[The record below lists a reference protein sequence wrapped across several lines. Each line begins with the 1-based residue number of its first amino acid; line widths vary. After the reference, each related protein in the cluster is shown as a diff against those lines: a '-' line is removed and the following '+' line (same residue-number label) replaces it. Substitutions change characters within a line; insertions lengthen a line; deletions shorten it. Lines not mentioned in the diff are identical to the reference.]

1 MQTVEWI
8 VRYRRFL
15 KRRNC
20 SAHTVKNYMNI
31 LAYFTAWEKTP
42 LSKISHKEIGLYVE
56 HLLKTRKPKTIN
68 CHLGAIRAFF
78 DYLIDDE
85 GFSLTNP
92 VRKKQRLRLPRPLP
106 RHLKDD
112 QVRALFKEIKDKRDR
127 AMFMLMLRCGL
138 RVEEIAQLT
147 IDGIEYRNRQI
158 FVSNGKGSKDR
169 IVYMS
174 KDAQSVLEVYL
185 KKRAFIKERKVFLVQ
200 KGPLTGKPISIR
212 GIQKRIETYA
222 KKTGVPVS
230 CHHLRHTMATQ
241 LLNADADLV
250 TIQDLLG
257 HSRVT
262 TTQRYCRVS
271 NLKVQRDYYKA
282 IEVVLRRSQQ
292 SAHDGLDMNNFIP
305 TAIKT
310 EPKAGYVTYSKWNSI
325 NLD

>member
-1 MQTVEWI
+1 MQTTELL

-15 KRRNC
+15 KRSFC
-20 SAHTVKNYMNI
+20 SGHTVKNYMNI
-31 LAYFTAWEKTP
+31 LHHFIARHQAP
-42 LSKISHKEIGLYVE
+42 LSEISHKEIGLYVE
-56 HLLKTRKPKTIN
+56 HLLKTRRPKTIN

-85 GFSLTNP
+85 GIALVNP

-106 RHLKDD
+106 KHLKDD
-112 QVRALFKEIKDKRDR
+112 QVETLFKAIEDKRDR

-138 RVEEIAQLT
+138 RVEEVAQLT
-147 IDGIEYRNRQI
+147 MDGIEFHNRQL
-158 FVSNGKGSKDR
+158 FVFNGKGSKDR

-174 KDAQSVLEVYL
+174 EDARSALQDYL
-185 KKRAFIKERKVFLVQ
+185 KKRESSKTKRVFLVQ
-200 KGPLTGKPISIR
+200 KGPLSGKSVR

-222 KKTGVPVS
+222 KKTGIPVS

-257 HSRVT
+257 HRRVT

-282 IEVVLRRSQQ
+282 IEVVLRRSQE
-292 SAHDGLDMNNFIP
+292 SAEDGLGMTNFIP
-305 TAIKT
+305 IA
-310 EPKAGYVTYSKWNSI
+310 VN
-325 NLD
+325 N